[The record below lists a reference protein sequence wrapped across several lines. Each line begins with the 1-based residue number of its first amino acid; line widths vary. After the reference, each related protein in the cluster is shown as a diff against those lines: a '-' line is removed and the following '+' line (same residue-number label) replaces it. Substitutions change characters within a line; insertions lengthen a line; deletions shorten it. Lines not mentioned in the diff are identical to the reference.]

1 MNIGKIIKK
10 KRAELN
16 ITQEELAK
24 KLNVSRSTIS
34 NWEIERNFPDIQIL
48 VQISDCLDISLD
60 TLLKGDPNIMESF
73 KKDKLK
79 HKRKIRI
86 LYIIAI
92 IFMLLFLTMG
102 FFYKKNSDILYEN
115 QIKSVS
121 VNNDVVSIELNLPV
135 YRSFSSY
142 FLDKTDNIGE
152 IVINTSIDLSMKNE
166 HIVSIPIDSDFYA
179 DVTEIKIIGNDN
191 KNLKTINLNN

>member
-102 FFYKKNSDILYEN
+102 FFY
-115 QIKSVS
+115 
-121 VNNDVVSIELNLPV
+121 
-135 YRSFSSY
+135 
-142 FLDKTDNIGE
+142 
-152 IVINTSIDLSMKNE
+152 
-166 HIVSIPIDSDFYA
+166 
-179 DVTEIKIIGNDN
+179 
-191 KNLKTINLNN
+191 